1 DVRRPRPG
9 RPPDLRRPP
18 HGGDRLGLLLRPIR
32 RRPRSAQPDGVYGRP
47 ARSHL
52 VRLRRRRAL
61 SMVRRLPPGE
71 PAGGRR
77 LPVPGGDHPDLRSP
91 SRGRGGCAPPLRA
104 AAVRRSRDADPP
116 ADPALRTDAAMT
128 LTVDSEGWSP
138 GACHCRAV
146 RFLVRLKGG
155 LEQARRCDCSLCRM
169 RGAVTLSASLDNL
182 EVLAGAEA
190 LTEYRFN
197 TGLARHFFCSPCGIY
212 THHRRRSNPNEYGV
226 NAACLE
232 GLS

>member
-1 DVRRPRPG
+1 
-9 RPPDLRRPP
+9 
-18 HGGDRLGLLLRPIR
+18 
-32 RRPRSAQPDGVYGRP
+32 
-47 ARSHL
+47 
-52 VRLRRRRAL
+52 
-61 SMVRRLPPGE
+61 
-71 PAGGRR
+71 
-77 LPVPGGDHPDLRSP
+77 
-91 SRGRGGCAPPLRA
+91 
-104 AAVRRSRDADPP
+104 
-116 ADPALRTDAAMT
+116 MT

-146 RFLVRLKGG
+146 RFRVRLKGG

-169 RGAVTLSASLDNL
+169 RGAVTLSASLDDL

-197 TGLARHFFCSPCGIY
+197 TGVARHFFCSHCGIY

-232 GLS
+232 GLSPFDFDAVTVNDGVRHPNDGGGGVVGVLRFERTR